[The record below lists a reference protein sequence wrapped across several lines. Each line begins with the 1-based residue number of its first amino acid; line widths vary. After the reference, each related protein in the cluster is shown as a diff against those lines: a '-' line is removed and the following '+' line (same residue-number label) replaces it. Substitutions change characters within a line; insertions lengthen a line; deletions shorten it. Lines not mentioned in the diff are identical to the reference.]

1 MKIQFLL
8 CVLLALVSFCSTAPH
23 APTPSLP
30 QASASPSLLFNEDFY
45 VSVSYDTNGIVYSFG
60 ANKTKLTST
69 FKLSGLGELLND
81 TLFNKTSFGDLSFV
95 AAYSR
100 DKTGQYFNLT
110 ATPNPPNLRL
120 AEFKL
125 AHTLKNDSKELQ
137 IDYYLSKY
145 QFAQA
150 DNRTKLVVLGNLIS
164 TEDKKNVTA
173 KDDSIST
180 SESFYQISTKASA
193 SAPSDRLLL
202 VDDSVT
208 VKVSVQVKGGHD
220 VWTVYDHFNKGVVLT
235 HQKNLLGLGKAHGKS
250 KTWLF
255 IVIGVAVALAVIA
268 AIVVACIVVKKR
280 KNYEVV

>member
-1 MKIQFLL
+1 
-8 CVLLALVSFCSTAPH
+8 
-23 APTPSLP
+23 
-30 QASASPSLLFNEDFY
+30 LFNEDFY
-45 VSVSYDTNGIVYSFG
+45 VSVSFDANGIVYSFG

-69 FKLSGLGELLND
+69 FKLTGLAELLNN
-81 TLFNKTSFGDLSFV
+81 TLLNKLSFGALNFT
-95 AAYSR
+95 AAYLS

-110 ATPNPPNLRL
+110 ASPNPAITRL
-120 AEFKL
+120 VELKL

-137 IDYYLSKY
+137 IDYYLNKY
-145 QFAQA
+145 QFVAA
-150 DNRTKLVVLGNLIS
+150 DNNTKLVVLGSLMS
-164 TEDKKNVTA
+164 ADDKKNVSG

-180 SESFYQISTKASA
+180 TESFYQINTKASA
-193 SAPSDRLLL
+193 SAPSERLLL
-202 VDDSVT
+202 ADDSVT
-208 VKVSVQVKGGHD
+208 VKVALEVKGAYD

-235 HQKNLLGLGKAHGKS
+235 HQKNVLGLGKAHGKS